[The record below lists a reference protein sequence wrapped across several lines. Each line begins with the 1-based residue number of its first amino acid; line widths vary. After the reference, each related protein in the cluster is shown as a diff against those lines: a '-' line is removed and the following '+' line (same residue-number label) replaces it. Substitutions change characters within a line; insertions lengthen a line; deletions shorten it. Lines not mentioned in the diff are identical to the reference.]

1 MRLLLDTS
9 AFLWWITDSK
19 RVTARVRQVLGDE
32 DNEVWFSVASGWE
45 IAIKA
50 GLRRVSF
57 AEDPEQLIPE
67 QLSANGFQVLPVQ
80 LRHALKVSALP
91 SVHRDPFDRLL
102 VAQALVEGLTIVSG
116 DVRIGEYPVDV
127 LWE

>member
-9 AFLWWITDSK
+9 TFLWWITDSD
-19 RVTARVRQVLGDE
+19 RVTARLRQILGDE
-32 DNEVWFSVASGWE
+32 QNEVWFSVASGRE

-50 GLRRVSF
+50 GLGRVSF
-57 AEDPEQLIPE
+57 AEDPERVIPE
-67 QLSANGFQVLPVQ
+67 QLSTNGFQILPIQ

-116 DVRIGEYPVDV
+116 DS
-127 LWE
+127 